1 MGKPFFEVFPTLKLD
16 AGVKDIMEQAEVE
29 RVSATKKQ
37 DLLRIYLFSSRLIM
51 KNDIWRVENEIKKQL
66 FPHMPMVIK
75 IYERFTLSSQYTPE
89 RLMDIY
95 GECLLEEVKQASRVT
110 HNALKQAQFLY
121 PTDTKM
127 VVRLED
133 TVICRSKEEEI
144 SDILY
149 KVLRERCG
157 LDVIIEID
165 YMEAKTGK
173 FAQDDAIR
181 IEREVSAIYNRVRAA
196 EKSDNAPMQ
205 ETAGTA
211 EDVNT
216 KADKKSSD
224 NVKPSA
230 SGAAPKRNSKGAS
243 LTKVAAQADRFADQ
257 IIRM

>member
-144 SDILY
+144 SD
-149 KVLRERCG
+149 
-157 LDVIIEID
+157 D
-165 YMEAKTGK
+165 
-173 FAQDDAIR
+173 
-181 IEREVSAIYNRVRAA
+181 
-196 EKSDNAPMQ
+196 
-205 ETAGTA
+205 
-211 EDVNT
+211 
-216 KADKKSSD
+216 KSSH
-224 NVKPSA
+224 
-230 SGAAPKRNSKGAS
+230 
-243 LTKVAAQADRFADQ
+243 
-257 IIRM
+257 